1 MEVHDVLPADQPV
14 FFVLICLLVRSW
26 FHTNITNIG
35 RNRQHTTLQWHVGS
49 ILFIWCGFGVK
60 MAGQTHGLLAMSTDT
75 QTLSLFRP
83 RGSHDLCAAH
93 NHKAHGLPH
102 AGFQSIYRNSVAPR
116 TGLHAFSYE
125 RRRKCTSLWNALYL
139 TVTVCFVNSFAVP
152 NHAVTPQE
160 IEEII

>member
-1 MEVHDVLPADQPV
+1 MLPADQPV

-93 NHKAHGLPH
+93 NHKGRACRDVPWVPSLFIGILSLRERVCMP
-102 AGFQSIYRNSVAPR
+102 FPYD
-116 TGLHAFSYE
+116 
-125 RRRKCTSLWNALYL
+125 RRRNMHE
-139 TVTVCFVNSFAVP
+139 FVERFILDSHSVFR
-152 NHAVTPQE
+152 
-160 IEEII
+160 

>member
-1 MEVHDVLPADQPV
+1 MEVHDVPPADQPV

-35 RNRQHTTLQWHVGS
+35 RNRHHTTLQWHVGN

-93 NHKAHGLPH
+93 NHKGQGLP
-102 AGFQSIYRNSVAPR
+102 
-116 TGLHAFSYE
+116 
-125 RRRKCTSLWNALYL
+125 
-139 TVTVCFVNSFAVP
+139 
-152 NHAVTPQE
+152 
-160 IEEII
+160 

>member
-1 MEVHDVLPADQPV
+1 MPPADQPV

-35 RNRQHTTLQWHVGS
+35 RNRQHTTFQWHVGS

-83 RGSHDLCAAH
+83 RACPRGSHDLCATH
-93 NHKAHGLPH
+93 NHKGNQQACLHGLPM
-102 AGFQSIYRNSVAPR
+102 GSQSRNLS
-116 TGLHAFSYE
+116 
-125 RRRKCTSLWNALYL
+125 
-139 TVTVCFVNSFAVP
+139 
-152 NHAVTPQE
+152 
-160 IEEII
+160 

>member
-1 MEVHDVLPADQPV
+1 MPPADQPV

-35 RNRQHTTLQWHVGS
+35 RNRQHPTFFLWDWHVGS
-49 ILFIWCGFGVK
+49 ILFIWCGFGVQ

-93 NHKAHGLPH
+93 DHKGYGLPW
-102 AGFQSIYRNSVAPR
+102 FPVYFYEFCVVVPR
-116 TGLHAFSYE
+116 TGLHAFYNDPGEEAYE
-125 RRRKCTSLWNALYL
+125 ACTSL
-139 TVTVCFVNSFAVP
+139 
-152 NHAVTPQE
+152 
-160 IEEII
+160 

>member
-1 MEVHDVLPADQPV
+1 LLKVEVHDVPPADQPV

-26 FHTNITNIG
+26 FHTIITNIG
-35 RNRQHTTLQWHVGS
+35 RNRQTTLQWHVGS

-93 NHKAHGLPH
+93 NHKGHGLPH
-102 AGFQSIYRNSVAPR
+102 AGFQSIYKNSVAPR

-125 RRRKCTSLWNALYL
+125 RRRNMHE
-139 TVTVCFVNSFAVP
+139 FVERFILDSHSVFR
-152 NHAVTPQE
+152 
-160 IEEII
+160 